1 MPELRTRSAG
11 AKVTDKEYAE
21 IERLAQV
28 RGLNVGE
35 WCREVI
41 LAAIK
46 QAAVNQAEAGTP
58 TVETLLAEVLALRM
72 IFLNV
77 MHYAAQKP
85 GELTTEKMQELIDR
99 ADRERFHRVA
109 ERIEE
114 QAGRVA
120 QPFPCDSELDHN

>member
-21 IERLAQV
+21 IEKLAGA

-41 LAAIK
+41 LE
-46 QAAVNQAEAGTP
+46 AVSEAEADAP
-58 TVETLLAEVLALRM
+58 TVETLLAEVMALRM

-77 MHYAAQKP
+77 MAYVAQRP
-85 GELTTEKMQELIDR
+85 GELTTEKMKELIDK
-99 ADRERFHRVA
+99 ADVEKFRRG
-109 ERIEE
+109 
-114 QAGRVA
+114 AGAGAVC
-120 QPFPCDSELDHN
+120 PS

>member
-21 IERLAQV
+21 IERLAEA

-41 LAAIK
+41 LG
-46 QAAVNQAEAGTP
+46 AVTEAEAGTP
-58 TVETLLAEVLALRM
+58 TIETLLAEVLALRM

-77 MHYAAQKP
+77 MAYVAQKP
-85 GELTTEKMQELIDR
+85 GELTTEKMQALIDR
-99 ADRERFHRVA
+99 ADVEKFRRVTEAVDAQAARKKPPREAREKPGGDGSR
-109 ERIEE
+109 
-114 QAGRVA
+114 
-120 QPFPCDSELDHN
+120 

>member
-21 IERLAQV
+21 IEKLAAA

-41 LAAIK
+41 LT
-46 QAAVNQAEAGTP
+46 AVNQAEAGTP

-99 ADRERFHRVA
+99 ADREKFHRVA

-114 QAGRVA
+114 QAARKKPPRETREKPGGDGKR
-120 QPFPCDSELDHN
+120 

>member
-21 IERLAQV
+21 IERLAEA

-41 LAAIK
+41 LAELERG
-46 QAAVNQAEAGTP
+46 EAP
-58 TVETLLAEVLALRM
+58 SVETLLAEIMALRM

-77 MHYAAQKP
+77 TAYIGQ
-85 GELTTEKMQELIDR
+85 GRELTTEKMQALIDR
-99 ADRERFHRVA
+99 ADVEKFRRVA
-109 ERIEE
+109 EAVDA
-114 QAGRVA
+114 QAARKESAKEKPSGDGQR
-120 QPFPCDSELDHN
+120 

>member
-21 IERLAQV
+21 IEKLAQA

-41 LAAIK
+41 LE
-46 QAAVNQAEAGTP
+46 AVSEAEADAL
-58 TVETLLAEVLALRM
+58 TVETLLAEIAALRM

-77 MHYAAQKP
+77 THYAAQRP

-99 ADRERFHRVA
+99 ADREKFHRVA
-109 ERIEE
+109 EMVDA
-114 QAGRVA
+114 QAARKKPAKEKPSGDGQR
-120 QPFPCDSELDHN
+120 